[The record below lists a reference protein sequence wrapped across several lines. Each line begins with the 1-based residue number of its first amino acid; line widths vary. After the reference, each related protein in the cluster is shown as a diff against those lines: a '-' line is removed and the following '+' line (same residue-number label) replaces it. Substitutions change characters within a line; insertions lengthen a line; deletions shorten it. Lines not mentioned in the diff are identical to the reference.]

1 MSTVRWHI
9 LNKLQKYIGKTIFVD
24 EQPIIL
30 NKVEWLS
37 KYVLKI
43 NERVIYV
50 DTCEFESGNIY
61 LYELDMSQDNYFDEG
76 IQNEIMISFNR
87 IL

>member
-1 MSTVRWHI
+1 MNNNTRNSI
-9 LNKLQKYIGKTIFVD
+9 LNKLQKYIGKTIYID

-30 NKVEWLS
+30 NNVEWLS

-61 LYELDMSQDNYFDEG
+61 LYELDMNQDNYFDENV
-76 IQNEIMISFNR
+76 QNEIMISFNK
-87 IL
+87 

>member
-1 MSTVRWHI
+1 MSTIREHVSS
-9 LNKLQKYIGKTIFVD
+9 KLQKYIGKTIFVD

-30 NKVEWLS
+30 NNVEWLS

-50 DTCEFESGNIY
+50 DTCEFEYGNIY
-61 LYELDMSQDNYFDEG
+61 LYELDMSQDSYFNEDV
-76 IQNEIMISFNR
+76 QNEIMISFNK
-87 IL
+87 I